1 MTKNKIRSAVLLP
14 PIARVAIPAI
24 ALTFPLKLCLR
35 RGNPLRRTQ
44 GRPPRERKSKTS
56 KTIKQLEIERLVK
69 ELESLG
75 AEKAEAQTRT
85 RQAEAELEG
94 VMGEIKAIRE
104 EFDQYKRKFRISFR
118 SKAVGS
124 KFESIALGDGTT
136 LKRAEITQISPAG
149 FRIKHANGINQIAY
163 TRLPLEL
170 QEKYM
175 FSAEEALGY
184 VNGTIDAEGN
194 AIEVAKE
201 GGDPYEEAD
210 GSRASLEVHDPFAEE
225 DMTAFRAA
233 AENDKKSAMA
243 GHSQQELKV
252 RKKELRNAVATLQMQ
267 ASIITEKIKRYNSVA
282 GREEGDAWAAKA
294 RALAGP
300 LKETLTKIKIA
311 EDKINTLND
320 NLLQ

>member
-24 ALTFPLKLCLR
+24 ALTFLSSCVSEEEVR
-35 RGNPLRRTQ
+35 SA
-44 GRPPRERKSKTS
+44 ERKAELLENK
-56 KTIKQLEIERLVK
+56 IKDLEDDQKLEIERLVK

-85 RQAEAELEG
+85 RQAESELEG
-94 VMGEIKAIRE
+94 MMEEVKAIRD
-104 EFDQYKRKFRISFR
+104 EFDQYKRKYRISFR

-149 FRIKHANGINQIAY
+149 FRIKHSNGINQIAY
-163 TRLPLEL
+163 TKLPLEL
-170 QEKYM
+170 QEQYM

-194 AIEVAKE
+194 AIEVAKND
-201 GGDPYEEAD
+201 GDVFDEAD

-233 AENDKKSAMA
+233 AEKDKKSALA
-243 GHSQQELKV
+243 GRSQQELKV
-252 RKKELRNAVATLQMQ
+252 RKRELRNEVATLQMQ
-267 ASIITEKIKRYNSVA
+267 AAVMTEKIKRYNSVA
-282 GREEGDAWAAKA
+282 GREDGDAWAGKA

-300 LKETLTKIKIA
+300 LKKVLAKIKTS

-320 NLLQ
+320 NLLK